1 MNATFW
7 ALVPPLLAII
17 VSLITKE
24 VNFSLLIGIIVGAGL
39 FTHFDGFAMVTTM
52 FDVIGDKVHGNIGV
66 LIFIIDP
73 PSNANVFGNLAA
85 EFTNVHESGPYT
97 SFKRL
102 TLNGMSTILLMLP
115 SELCFKSE

>member
-66 LIFIIDP
+66 LIFIILLGMI
-73 PSNANVFGNLAA
+73 VHLMNLSGA
-85 EFTNVHESGPYT
+85 THE
-97 SFKRL
+97 
-102 TLNGMSTILLMLP
+102 
-115 SELCFKSE
+115 